1 MTAIEQLQQI
11 GLNKYEAEAYYT
23 LLAEGPL
30 TGYELGKRSQV
41 PLSKSYE
48 VLERLTQKG
57 LALVQPGDP
66 PRYMAEAPER
76 FLGKVRLTMTRT
88 LDELTE
94 SLATILRSH
103 NEGEFWVL
111 RGQQHILARARAMVT
126 GALRTISLSLP
137 PLYNAELADVLAS
150 ARERDCHISRTSISA
165 EGHHNADII
174 LLLVDDREALAG
186 TLTPAGHC
194 QAVVSANPALVAAL
208 AGYFAQ
214 QPQIENLANLA
225 PLTST
230 VGVSTRQN
238 DQQSQ
243 LDWVAWED
251 RKQRRLWSLDSGN
264 RVA

>member
-1 MTAIEQLQQI
+1 MSAIDQLQQI

-66 PRYMAEAPER
+66 PRYMAENPER
-76 FLGKVRLTMTRT
+76 FLGQVRQSMTTT
-88 LDELTE
+88 LDYLANSLT
-94 SLATILRSH
+94 TILRS
-103 NEGEFWVL
+103 NSEGEFWVL
-111 RGQQHILARARAMVT
+111 RGQQHVLARARAIVT
-126 GALRTISLSLP
+126 GALRTISLCLP
-137 PLYNAELADVLAS
+137 PVYNTELADVLAF
-150 ARERDCHISRTSISA
+150 ARERGCHISKASTA
-165 EGHHNADII
+165 NQGDYDADVI

-186 TLTPAGHC
+186 TLTPAGRC
-194 QAVVSANPALVAAL
+194 QAVVSANPALVSAL
-208 AGYFAQ
+208 TGYFAQ
-214 QPQIENLANLA
+214 QSQVENLA
-225 PLTST
+225 PPTST

-251 RKQRRLWSLDSGN
+251 RKQRRLWRPGTDD